1 MLQLKWQKVEEADRG
16 LAPFRDASLD
26 RWHRKTMLSAGNAA
40 MRSNLRALNQ
50 SVSQQ
55 VAALMANPAKLLQ
68 RTQLVRWA
76 PGSLTAAPPTAGLP
90 DSKLCLVLGLL
101 RYV

>member
-1 MLQLKWQKVEEADRG
+1 MDEADRSF
-16 LAPFRDASLD
+16 AAFRDSSLD

-68 RTQLVRWA
+68 RTQLVRWGPSPLNA
-76 PGSLTAAPPTAGLP
+76 ALNLQEPNSRKNLTFFT
-90 DSKLCLVLGLL
+90 LVLTPSLGTD
-101 RYV
+101 RS

>member
-1 MLQLKWQKVEEADRG
+1 MQAKWQRLEEVEAG
-16 LAPFRDASLD
+16 FAPFRDASID

-55 VAALMANPAKLLQ
+55 VATLMANPGKLLQ
-68 RTQLVRWA
+68 RTQLVRYGA
-76 PGSLTAAPPTAGLP
+76 VEVILHLNTF
-90 DSKLCLVLGLL
+90 
-101 RYV
+101 